1 MSIAIYVNSN
11 SDARSLIGWGVRFA
25 EASHSDLLIVVPR
38 RQKGKAKWD
47 PLERSEADQNE
58 LYQAVFDQLAEMD
71 PKKVVL
77 KQDITEGAEAS
88 DMDRILVETRE
99 LVATN
104 PETSFVEEV
113 ATLNISLLIVPAHES
128 AKSSTGET
136 NWTQQLFD
144 NAPCETIS
152 VRGNPPPHSE
162 PLSVLVATEQEEGS
176 ALMLKR
182 AASLVRESEVD
193 QGSVTFLFVRPD
205 DDEVAPEVAHYHMDR
220 VIGKVKTKLEIKKQ
234 VHLGDSFSG
243 SLAAQPLNDYDLVLI
258 GSRKHKR
265 LRKFF
270 RVGSEQE
277 QPLGFAALRPAVPA
291 GNRFWTNVK
300 AKIRR
305 GVPQLDRES
314 RIRLVD
320 KLQSG
325 SHFNFDFCALIALS
339 TLIAALGLV
348 DNSAAVV
355 IGAMLVAP
363 LMTPLVGI
371 GFALVQGNEKLIRTA
386 VPAVGLGFL
395 VAFIIG
401 CVVGIL
407 ITLFT
412 DLPISSEMA
421 SRDLPTLID
430 LFVALASGIA
440 GAYALGRPDLLSA
453 LPGVAIAA
461 ALVPPIATSGMA
473 LTMGDLVLCGG
484 ALLLFLTNIVVIVLG
499 TALTFSAVGIDTRKI
514 NAQAGSDKRAAQWPR
529 YVFGLF
535 VILSFALATE
545 MAIFN
550 PVKAPKVDGKPAVFS
565 PDPEQTDR

>member
-1 MSIAIYVNSN
+1 MSIAIYVNSKA
-11 SDARSLIGWGVRFA
+11 DAECLIGWGVRFA
-25 EASHSDLLIVVPR
+25 AAEHSDLLIVVPR
-38 RQKGKAKWD
+38 RQKGPAKWD
-47 PLERSEADQNE
+47 PLERCEAEQSE
-58 LYQAVFDQLAEMD
+58 LYQTVFDLLADQD
-71 PKKVVL
+71 PEKVVL
-77 KQDITEGAEAS
+77 KEDIAEGGEAS

-104 PETSFVEEV
+104 PQTSFVEKV
-113 ATLNISLLIVPAHES
+113 ATLNISTLIVPALES
-128 AKSSTGET
+128 VKSQSDEG

-144 NAPCETIS
+144 NAPCETVM
-152 VRGNPPPHSE
+152 VRGNPPAPDA
-162 PLSVLVATEQEEGS
+162 PLRILVATEHEEGVQL
-176 ALMLKR
+176 ALKR
-182 AASLVRESEVD
+182 AAGLAKNAE
-193 QGSVTFLFVRPD
+193 QGSVTFLYVRPD
-205 DDEVAPEVAHYHMDR
+205 DDEVATSVAHYHMDR
-220 VIGKVKTKLEIKKQ
+220 VIGKLGSKVEIQKK
-234 VHLGDSFSG
+234 VHLADSFTG
-243 SLAAQPLNDYDLVLI
+243 SLQAQPLNEYDLVMI
-258 GSRKHKR
+258 GSRRPKK

-270 RVGSEQE
+270 RLGADQE
-277 QPLGFAALRPAVPA
+277 QPLGFATIRPAVPV
-291 GNRFWTNVK
+291 GNRFWTSFKKKV
-300 AKIRR
+300 RE

-325 SHFNFDFCALIALS
+325 SHFNFDFCALISLS

-371 GFALVQGNEKLIRTA
+371 GFALVQGNERLIKTA

-401 CVVGIL
+401 CTVGIL
-407 ITLFT
+407 VTLFSGN
-412 DLPISSEMA
+412 PISPEMY
-421 SRDLPTLID
+421 SRNAPGYLD

-473 LTMGDLVLCGG
+473 LTMGDLELCGG
-484 ALLLFLTNIVVIVLG
+484 ALLLFLTNIVAIVLG
-499 TALTFSAVGIDTRKI
+499 TALTFSAVGIDTRTV
-514 NAQAGSDKRAAQWPR
+514 NTQAKTGKREAQWPR

-535 VILSFALATE
+535 VILSIALATE
-545 MAIFN
+545 MAIVN
-550 PVKAPKVDGKPAVFS
+550 PSTKAPTGDEKANVTK
-565 PDPEQTDR
+565 TDSEK